1 MIGPGNVG
9 AALLDQLLAA
19 RPQLLAKANV
29 DLRLRALASRSRMRL
44 EADGLHADWRDAL
57 QQAGEPSDLDR
68 FTEHLLAAH
77 LPHAVVIDCSG
88 SGEVA
93 ERYEGW
99 LAAGIHVVTPNK
111 QAGAGRCRATSA
123 SAPRRR
129 PAVRGSVTRP
139 RWARAC
145 R

>member
-1 MIGPGNVG
+1 M
-9 AALLDQLLAA
+9 
-19 RPQLLAKANV
+19 
-29 DLRLRALASRSRMRL
+29 DLRLRALARVRMRL
-44 EADGLHADWRDAL
+44 EVDGLHADWREAL
-57 QQAGEPSDLDR
+57 QDAGEPSDLDR

-88 SGEVA
+88 SAEVA

-111 QAGAGRCRATSA
+111 QAGAGPPPRYRIPLLRRPVVRA
-123 SAPRRR
+123 SA
-129 PAVRGSVTRP
+129 TKP